1 MTTKEP
7 IRTEAAPPAVGPYS
21 QGIRSNGFIFT
32 SGQLPA
38 TPTGELILDDIAAGA
53 RRSLENVKAVLEAGG
68 ATMEDVIKVTI
79 YLTDMS
85 DFAAVN
91 EVYKTFF
98 PAPPPARSCIA
109 VAALP
114 LGVPIEIEAI
124 ACTR

>member
-1 MTTKEP
+1 MKET
-7 IRTEAAPPAVGPYS
+7 IRTDAAPPAVGPYS

-38 TPTGELILDDIAAGA
+38 TPTGELVTDDIAAAA

-68 ATMEDVIKVTI
+68 ATMEDVVKVTI
-79 YLTDMS
+79 YLTDMA

-98 PAPPPARSCIA
+98 PAPEPARSCIA

-114 LGVPIEIEAI
+114 LGVAVEIEAV
-124 ACTR
+124 ASKR